1 MPTMTDVALQ
11 VGVHIFLHG
20 TLVLGGA
27 WLLVRYGP
35 DAPAA
40 ATHATWVAAF
50 VVLLLLPLGYASIPG
65 WTWTLDVDPTPER
78 SAYGRATPR
87 TVSGPTSSADALA
100 ATSSNGEESVGE
112 TPPSAPASSTD
123 AVRWTAL
130 YHWSRQWLAPA
141 FLLIWGGGTLLL
153 LGRLGVGLRTL
164 WCWQR
169 TATELED
176 SALPTAL
183 ARQLDVRR
191 SVSVRHSSAVRTPVV
206 WGLVSP
212 VILLPSAAIDWSRTR
227 LRTVLLHELAHV
239 KRRDALTHLL
249 SRVARACFWPNP
261 LVWSASAAATSA
273 QEQACDDAVL
283 RSGIA
288 SWKYAEHLLAVT
300 KTLRRGP
307 VPLNAVALDAGLRFK
322 SRMRALLKST
332 PSRRSLAPR
341 ELGLFVAAGTLLLF
355 TLSAVQIGSS
365 ENPDERSRH
374 HRLEAE
380 SATLPSAFDTQTDE
394 DASGGAYVKVT
405 EDANRDRPPQTDPV
419 VYPFETSRAGP
430 HLIWARVRVSSGDH
444 NSFWLRVDST
454 RWIQWNGIEEGEQWH
469 WVQVRDIDQ
478 DGRPVAFD
486 LSAGS
491 HQLQLRPREDEIE
504 VDRFVVTDDWH
515 YRPRA
520 PEDGAT
526 TNDRAHRIWLDAEDG
541 WLEAPLRVEN
551 APAAS
556 GWRYLAAPPAENSL
570 ESPPATGHATFSF
583 TVPSADSYRLWGRVV
598 APSGSSNSFWLRV
611 NEGPWIRWNGIR
623 EGDRW
628 HWDQVH
634 DSDDDETPVRFDLSE
649 GTHQLTV
656 AYREDDVKLDRLLLT
671 ADATYRPRGPGE
683 RLNASSPFSKT
694 LSPEDARLTAPMVH
708 RTDSS
713 STDPAAWLGV
723 PDGPGNDAPEGG
735 TGAATWTVSVPEDG
749 DYVLWGEVEAPA
761 TNDNSFYVS
770 VDGGE
775 EVAWHTPGP
784 EETADE
790 WTWDPVSS
798 LASGEHTDPVVF
810 SLEEGRHRIRIRNR
824 EDGTRLRRL
833 RVTNRPARGPTAV
846 RP

>member
-1 MPTMTDVALQ
+1 MTDVALQ

-50 VVLLLLPLGYASIPG
+50 AVLLLLPLGYASIPG
-65 WTWTLDVDPTPER
+65 WTWTLAVDPTPER
-78 SAYGRATPR
+78 SAYEEPTPR
-87 TVSGPTSSADALA
+87 AVSGSASSAEALA
-100 ATSSNGEESVGE
+100 AASSDGEDSAGDRAS
-112 TPPSAPASSTD
+112 PSAHASSPD
-123 AVRWTAL
+123 AARWTAL
-130 YHWSRQWLAPA
+130 SHWGRQWLAPA
-141 FLLIWGGGTLLL
+141 FLLIWGGGTVLL
-153 LGRLGVGLRTL
+153 LGRLGVGLQTL
-164 WCWQR
+164 WRWRR
-169 TATELED
+169 TATELEG
-176 SALPTAL
+176 SALPAAL

-191 SVSVRHSSAVRTPVV
+191 SVSVRHSPRVQTPVV
-206 WGLVSP
+206 WGPVSP
-212 VILLPSAAIDWSRTR
+212 VILLPSAATDWSRTR

-283 RSGIA
+283 RSGVA
-288 SWKYAEHLLAVT
+288 SWKYAEHLLAIT

-307 VPLNAVALDAGLRFK
+307 VPLNAVALDTGLRFK
-322 SRMRALLKST
+322 SRMRALLKSAA
-332 PSRRSLAPR
+332 PRRPLARR
-341 ELGLFVAAGTLLLF
+341 ELGLFVAAGLLLLF
-355 TLSAVQIGSS
+355 SLSAVQIGSS
-365 ENPDERSRH
+365 GGADERGRYYQ
-374 HRLEAE
+374 LEAE
-380 SATLPSAFDTQTDE
+380 AATLPSAFDTQTDE
-394 DASGGAYVKVT
+394 DASGGAYVEVT
-405 EDANRDRPPQTDPV
+405 EDADRDHPPQTDPV
-419 VYPFETSRAGP
+419 VYSFETSSAGP
-430 HLIWARVRVSSGDH
+430 HFIWARVRVSSGDH

-469 WVQVRDIDQ
+469 WVQVRDIEH
-478 DGRPVAFD
+478 DGQPVAFD

-491 HQLQLRPREDEIE
+491 HQLRLRPREDEIE
-504 VDRFVVTDDWH
+504 VDRFVVTDNWH
-515 YRPRA
+515 YQPRGREGRTS
-520 PEDGAT
+520 P
-526 TNDRAHRIWLDAEDG
+526 NDRTPRIWLEAEDG
-541 WLEAPLRVEN
+541 WLEAPLRVET
-551 APAAS
+551 AS
-556 GWRYLAAPPAENSL
+556 TASNWRYMAAPPAENSI
-570 ESPPATGHATFSF
+570 ESPPATGRATFSF
-583 TVPSADSYRLWGRVV
+583 TVPDAGLYRLWGRVI

-611 NEGPWIRWNGIR
+611 DEGPWIRWNGLR

-628 HWDQVH
+628 HWDRVH

-656 AYREDDVKLDRLLLT
+656 AYREDDTKLDRLLLT

-683 RLNASSPFSKT
+683 RVDAPSPFSHS
-694 LSPEDARLTAPMVH
+694 LSPEDARLTAPMVR

-713 STDPAAWLGV
+713 STGPDVWLGV

-749 DYVLWGEVEAPA
+749 TYVLWGEVEAPA

-775 EVAWHTPGP
+775 ETAWHTPAP
-784 EETADE
+784 EETTDG

-833 RVTNRPARGPTAV
+833 RITNRPARDPTAV